1 MISAETTLP
10 APTSHADHGAQA
22 ALTARSTDRL
32 TNQTPPRRARLLAR
46 ISKIWRWEF
55 WPSHIFYLPMIPVWL
70 ALVLRHRSLT
80 CWTAVNPMMPHGGV
94 VGEHKHAILSALTA
108 ADPDATLATIY
119 LPAST
124 PDRAAFLH
132 AQMRERSL
140 DYPLI
145 LKPDIGER
153 GTGVR
158 IARNDA
164 AAGEILAA
172 NAGIDL
178 IAQPYHPGPHECGV
192 FYIRHPRQPH
202 GHIFSITAKRFPT
215 VTGDGTSTLHDLI
228 WADARLR
235 MQAGRFLTRLGPRSS
250 HVPAHGEIVTLAI
263 AGNHCQGT
271 LFADGSHMIT
281 PELTA
286 RIDAIARALPGF
298 FFGRFDI
305 RYSDETR
312 FRRGED
318 LAILELNG
326 VTSEST
332 NIYDPRR
339 SLLAAY
345 ITLTRQWSAAFAIGK
360 ANLRAGLA
368 TPTSARELLR
378 LIRHHSSRPQ
388 ANAPAD

>member
-1 MISAETTLP
+1 MTSADSTLA
-10 APTSHADHGAQA
+10 APTARADHHAQA

-32 TNQTPPRRARLLAR
+32 TNQTSPRRARLLAR
-46 ISKIWRWEF
+46 ISRIWRWEF

-94 VGEHKHAILSALTA
+94 VGEHKHAILNALTA
-108 ADPDATLATIY
+108 ADPAATLTTIY

-124 PDRAAFLH
+124 PDRAELLRT
-132 AQMRERSL
+132 QMLERSL

-145 LKPDIGER
+145 LKPNVGER

-158 IARNDA
+158 IARNHA
-164 AAGEILAA
+164 ATREILAA

-192 FYIRHPRQPH
+192 FYIRHPREPN
-202 GHIFSITAKRFPT
+202 GRIFSITTKRFPT
-215 VTGDGTSTLHDLI
+215 VKGDGTSTLHDLI
-228 WADARLR
+228 WVDPRLR
-235 MQAGRFLTRLGPRSS
+235 MQADRFLTRLGQRASD
-250 HVPAHGEIVTLAI
+250 VPARGQIVTLAV

-271 LFADGSHMIT
+271 LFADGSHLIT

-286 RIDAIARALPGF
+286 RIDCIARALPGF

-305 RYSDETR
+305 RYGDEAR

-339 SLLAAY
+339 SLLTAY
-345 ITLTRQWSAAFAIGK
+345 ITLARQWSAAFAIGK

-368 TPTSARELLR
+368 SPTSARELLR
-378 LIRHHSSRPQ
+378 LVRHHSSRPK